1 MSMFAIVVIAVV
13 VVIVAAVLFIGFG
26 RRGGERRLKRRFGPE
41 YGRTLAHHNG
51 NAKAAEQELGERVR
65 LYGSLKEQRLP
76 PEAREQYVA
85 QWAQIQ
91 EQFVESPHKA
101 VAEADAL
108 LARLAED
115 RGFPGR
121 EQFDEQLTALSVHHA
136 GQVFGYRDIHIAV
149 RGQSSTEEMREAM
162 VEARGLFSALA
173 TEQAADSGRHLTQ
186 SPGDHG
192 QAPTTHG
199 RHQAKGSGM

>member
-13 VVIVAAVLFIGFG
+13 VMIVAAVLFIGFG
-26 RRGGERRLKRRFGPE
+26 RRGGERGLKRRFGPE

-51 NAKAAEQELGERVR
+51 NAEAAEQELSERVR
-65 LYGSLKEQRLP
+65 QYGSLKEQRLP
-76 PEAREQYVA
+76 PEVRERYLT

-91 EQFVESPHKA
+91 ELFAESPHKA
-101 VAEADAL
+101 VAEADTL

-136 GQVFGYRDIHIAV
+136 DQVLGYRDMHTAV
-149 RGQSSTEEMREAM
+149 RGRSSTEEMREAM

-173 TEQAADSGRHLTQ
+173 DEQAADSGRHRTQ

-199 RHQAKGSGM
+199 